1 MASLVGRGETQ
12 AATLLLGCLLLALRF
27 VEGSGRWWIA
37 LALAILCYFV
47 ANLTKESAA
56 VAPALLFLALAYA
69 AQGGLAARF
78 ASALRRG
85 LAYYAGSAVTLG
97 VVFAIRARVL
107 GGALKAG
114 HTGIFEL
121 ENALARLP
129 PFLRASNA
137 CVLFFRMLGRLVLPL
152 RLSSDESAWS
162 IRPVSAR
169 DLLAW
174 GAPLLAAALVAAA
187 VPRLRE
193 ASIPA
198 VGFFFLAIAALPTS
212 NLLFPTGT
220 IFAERLA
227 YLPSAGLCLILAA
240 WIVGEAPS
248 FEVLRPVRLAVL
260 AAVVVAFG
268 ARTVVRNPVWQ
279 SDDTLFTN
287 MVRVSPRSAKAHYDY
302 AYMSAEA
309 KQPRR
314 ALEHYVRATEI
325 YPGYWDAWAGRG
337 RMERELGDPS
347 AAEKSCLEAIRINP
361 GYESGYFGLGMARE
375 AKGDV
380 KGAEQAYRDGLRRNP
395 RSLPLAYRFALLVAA
410 QGRPEALF
418 AWRRTLTIEPRSLP
432 SQRGLKEWLERSAAP
447 LSGPAGRGEAR
458 SDVPPPSASAREG
471 FAATAG
477 RSLGHARVPSVVQ
490 HQGPVH
496 EGVGAD
502 RDDDREQRRPDE
514 KRRQAGPKAGPPER
528 DPEVV
533 VEDALPPERR
543 YARGVVS
550 QDRAAEPVSHGEERR
565 QGPRVADERAEHRVE
580 LVEPERQSQ
589 KDRQDE
595 MKADERRQ
603 ADAHADRDGRG
614 DTLGGLLPAH
624 QVEKDLQAPALPR
637 QTSPRRR
644 ACRRR
649 QGRRRHRT
657 ASKWSWPS
665 SAISRS
671 PLGPAS
677 AAPAP
682 EATRPMARTAIF
694 RADARSSKRA
704 ASASRTVKSSS

>member
-1 MASLVGRGETQ
+1 MSRARLRTSWALLLAGACVLVYANALPGGFAYDDKAIVRDNFRIRAPSRVDEIFGTQYFGGPPGTGTAYRPLLLLSFAAEWWMHGADPLLFHAVNVLLHAAATLLLASLFLRLGMPPPVSVGAALLFAVHPIHVEAVASLVGRGEMQ
-12 AATLLLGCLLLALRF
+12 AAALLFGSLLLALRF
-27 VEGSGRWWIA
+27 VEGRGRRWIA
-37 LALAILCYFV
+37 LSLAILCYFA

-121 ENALARLP
+121 ENALAPLP

-447 LSGPAGRGEAR
+447 LSGPAGRAEAR
-458 SDVPPPSASAREG
+458 SDAPPPSASRPGGLRGDGGPHARPREG
-471 FAATAG
+471 AVGGTA
-477 RSLGHARVPSVVQ
+477 S
-490 HQGPVH
+490 
-496 EGVGAD
+496 
-502 RDDDREQRRPDE
+502 
-514 KRRQAGPKAGPPER
+514 
-528 DPEVV
+528 
-533 VEDALPPERR
+533 
-543 YARGVVS
+543 
-550 QDRAAEPVSHGEERR
+550 
-565 QGPRVADERAEHRVE
+565 GPRA
-580 LVEPERQSQ
+580 
-589 KDRQDE
+589 
-595 MKADERRQ
+595 
-603 ADAHADRDGRG
+603 
-614 DTLGGLLPAH
+614 
-624 QVEKDLQAPALPR
+624 
-637 QTSPRRR
+637 
-644 ACRRR
+644 
-649 QGRRRHRT
+649 
-657 ASKWSWPS
+657 
-665 SAISRS
+665 
-671 PLGPAS
+671 
-677 AAPAP
+677 
-682 EATRPMARTAIF
+682 
-694 RADARSSKRA
+694 
-704 ASASRTVKSSS
+704 